1 MPSRPR
7 LSPLSAALASIF
19 AALLASPAQSQTLN
33 ELYESAR
40 GFDATYQGARAQ
52 YDASIARAA
61 QAKAGILPAVGLTAG
76 VTRSD
81 LDIETLTGAGSG
93 TTTPRDFNT
102 QNVGINATQPLYRPA
117 NWATYEQG
125 KRQAEIA
132 EAVLTAAEQDLIVRV
147 SQAYFDVLASQ
158 DSLALVRA
166 QKVAVAEQLASAKRN
181 FEVGTS
187 TITDSREAQARYDL
201 VIAQEIA
208 AENDL
213 QVKKVVLDQLV
224 GRPGSVPVPLR
235 VPVVL
240 PTAMPA
246 DINAWVAQADEVHP
260 AIQQARLGL
269 DVAGLEVEKAKA
281 GHKPTLDA
289 NLGYN
294 VTRNPTGTSTSTVG
308 TRINAA
314 TVGVTFNLPL
324 FAGFATENRVKE
336 TLALEDQ
343 SRSVLDGTKR
353 SVAQATRAAY
363 LGLVSGAGQVKALEA
378 AEASSQSALDANR
391 LGYQVGVRI
400 NIDVLNS
407 QSQLFQTKR
416 DLAQA
421 RYNVLLGNLKLRQAN
436 GTLTIDDMNAINA
449 TLASSGSVPAVP
461 PATGPDRSTTTPV
474 APPSIPVIPPVP
486 VPPFNPPAPTMPT
499 APVPPVILNPPVR

>member
-7 LSPLSAALASIF
+7 LLPLSAALASLF
-19 AALLASPAQSQTLN
+19 ATLLASPAQGQTLN
-33 ELYESAR
+33 ELYDSAR

-52 YDASIARAA
+52 YEATVARAA

-76 VTRSD
+76 VSRNA
-81 LDIETLTGAGSG
+81 LDIDTLTGPGRG
-93 TTTPRDFNT
+93 TTTPRDFTT
-102 QNVGINATQPLYRPA
+102 QNVGVNATQPLYRPA

-158 DSLALVRA
+158 DSLTLVRA
-166 QKVAVAEQLASAKRN
+166 QKVAVAEQLASARRN
-181 FEVGTS
+181 FEVGTA
-187 TITDSREAQARYDL
+187 TITDTREAQARYDL

-224 GRPGSVPVPLR
+224 GRPGSVPVPLAQ
-235 VPVVL
+235 PVVL
-240 PTAMPA
+240 PMATPA
-246 DINAWVAQADEVHP
+246 NIEAWVAQAEEVHP
-260 AIQQARLGL
+260 SIRQARLGL
-269 DVAGLEVEKAKA
+269 DVAGLEIRKAEA

-294 VTRNPTGTSTSTVG
+294 ITRNPQGTSTSTVG

-314 TVGVTFNLPL
+314 SVGVVFNLPL
-324 FAGFATENRVKE
+324 FAGFATENRIKE

-343 SRSVLDGTKR
+343 SRSVLEGTRR

-436 GTLTIDDMNAINA
+436 GTLTVEDMNAINA
-449 TLASSGSVPAVP
+449 TLAKNGTAPAPAPSSSSP
-461 PATGPDRSTTTPV
+461 STAMPV
-474 APPSIPVIPPVP
+474 APPSIPVVPPVA
-486 VPPFNPPAPTMPT
+486 VPPFNPPPPTMPS
-499 APVPPVILNPPVR
+499 APPPPVILNPPTR